1 KSGTAPEK
9 HSFGIGMLPVWLLHQ
24 IPDGEGKNRLTG
36 IKIFCHKNPA
46 ESVLK
51 ALAKIHSSGK
61 APPCQLHRA
70 N

>member
-1 KSGTAPEK
+1 
-9 HSFGIGMLPVWLLHQ
+9 MLPVWLLHQ